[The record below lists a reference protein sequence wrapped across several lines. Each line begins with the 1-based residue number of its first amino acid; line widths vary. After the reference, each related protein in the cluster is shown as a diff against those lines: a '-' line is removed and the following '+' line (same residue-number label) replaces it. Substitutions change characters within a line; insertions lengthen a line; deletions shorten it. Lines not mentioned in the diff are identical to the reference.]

1 MGCPRVR
8 ELWALLC
15 GLEMESSSIARMGAD
30 RGPWDPRGSEGK
42 GLICC
47 IVHRHPSSCSG
58 PDPVPAPYHPQSLS
72 CTNPSLSS
80 IPVSYQFCSQSQ
92 SQSQF
97 QRQSQLSPSPISV
110 LVSGPAQ
117 TNSSSTVSPIPSPV
131 QPSTRGGAGTHIRA
145 ILVEFPTGKQQ
156 RRWTERTAA
165 APWTARPRKGRRC
178 VRSGAM
184 APWVLGCWD
193 EGWELGAPLGA
204 GIEPLRFQG
213 DPAGRSCADV
223 CPNPAGLRVAHPAPG
238 VPQGCTEGSS
248 PQQCLP
254 AAAALSATVPPRLPD
269 RPPDPAA

>member
-15 GLEMESSSIARMGAD
+15 GLEVESSSIARMGAD

-42 GLICC
+42 RLICC

-97 QRQSQLSPSPISV
+97 QRQSQLSPNPISV

-117 TNSSSTVSPIPSPV
+117 TNSSSTVSPIPSPA
-131 QPSTRGGAGTHIRA
+131 QHPRRGRNSHPSHSGGVSDRKTTKALDRKDGSSAMDCETKK
-145 ILVEFPTGKQQ
+145 GKKVCAF
-156 RRWTERTAA
+156 W
-165 APWTARPRKGRRC
+165 GHGS
-178 VRSGAM
+178 SGLG
-184 APWVLGCWD
+184 VLG
-193 EGWELGAPLGA
+193 
-204 GIEPLRFQG
+204 
-213 DPAGRSCADV
+213 
-223 CPNPAGLRVAHPAPG
+223 
-238 VPQGCTEGSS
+238 
-248 PQQCLP
+248 
-254 AAAALSATVPPRLPD
+254 
-269 RPPDPAA
+269 